1 MMICA
6 AIALIMSMVIYFVG
20 VTMFVSGAIKH
31 GFTALYA
38 FVGLIM
44 SIIGIV
50 GILCK

>member
-20 VTMFVSGAIKH
+20 VTMFVSGVIKH